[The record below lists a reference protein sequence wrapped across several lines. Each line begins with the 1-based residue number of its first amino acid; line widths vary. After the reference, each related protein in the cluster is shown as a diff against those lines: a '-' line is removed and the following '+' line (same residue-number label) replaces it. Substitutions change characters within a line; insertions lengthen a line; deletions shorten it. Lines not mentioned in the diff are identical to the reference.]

1 MKDKKNDDKKGLEE
15 ENNNKK
21 FIVNIKEKKSKFILI
36 SVTILIVII
45 IILSL
50 GNGKRT
56 IKTHIKSTLTKLV
69 EKSDLETAT
78 IMYNVIAKKCNDE
91 EKCDLNSNN
100 INDFKYVASCQ
111 GSVIASIDF
120 KHVSIDVDDKN
131 KKVIIKIPDATIK
144 ENIYTGIPKLLNG
157 ENLPMDILPEA
168 KKLCKKTIKE
178 KSDKDKKLIQAA
190 KDQAIVVLKEFY
202 DQLIKGYDASYTVE
216 VKWGDYDEKNT

>member
-1 MKDKKNDDKKGLEE
+1 MKEKKNDDKKGLEE

-21 FIVNIKEKKSKFILI
+21 VIVNIKEKKSKFILI
-36 SVTILIVII
+36 SVTILRGIR

-144 ENIYTGIPKLLNG
+144 ENIYNGIPKLLNG
-157 ENLPMDILPEA
+157 ENLTMDILPEA

-216 VKWGDYDEKNT
+216 VK

>member
-15 ENNNKK
+15 ENNNTKV
-21 FIVNIKEKKSKFILI
+21 IVNIKEKKSKFILI

-216 VKWGDYDEKNT
+216 VK

>member
-1 MKDKKNDDKKGLEE
+1 MKDKKNDNKKGLEE

-21 FIVNIKEKKSKFILI
+21 VIVNIKEKKSKFILI

-120 KHVSIDVDDKN
+120 KQVSIDVDDKN

-144 ENIYTGIPKLLNG
+144 ENIYTGIPKLLNV
-157 ENLPMDILPEA
+157 ENLTMDILPEA

-216 VKWGDYDEKNT
+216 VK

>member
-21 FIVNIKEKKSKFILI
+21 VIVNIKEKKSKFILI

-45 IILSL
+45 IILLL

-157 ENLPMDILPEA
+157 EILRMDILPEA

-216 VKWGDYDEKNT
+216 VK